1 MHYLLNMYFVASQDA
16 LDGYVFLCHPT
27 NVPWVAM
34 IRHAQVELSLIF
46 QELRT
51 QERSVMPM

>member
-1 MHYLLNMYFVASQDA
+1 MLLMDMFSYAT
-16 LDGYVFLCHPT
+16 P